1 MGTVLGHDID
11 TSMLITLDSN
21 TWGLGLVVSLFGTLC
36 TANHLFLS
44 LD

>member
-21 TWGLGLVVSLFGTLC
+21 TWGLGLVVSLFGTLSQQITYFC
-36 TANHLFLS
+36 H
-44 LD
+44 